1 MTAALAAVFL
11 FGFNVFMSHL
21 MNTYNRQPVIFTH
34 GEGIWLWDD
43 HGNKYLDALAGVAV
57 NGLGHAH
64 PKLVKAISGQAAKLI
79 HVSNIYHIAEQE
91 ALADKLAEISGMDN
105 VFFCNSGCEANEAAI
120 KLARLYGHNKG
131 IDTPEII
138 VMERSFHGRTMAT
151 LSATGNRKAQ
161 AGFEPLVSGFI
172 RVPYDDLEAVKQ
184 IASRKNN
191 VVAIL
196 VEPVQGEGGV
206 QIPADMAA
214 YLQGL
219 RKVCDDNGWLMM
231 LDEVQSG
238 IGRTGTWFAFQHTG
252 MTPDVMTLAKG
263 LGSGVPIG
271 ACVAKGTAADIFT
284 PGKHGSTFG
293 GNPLATTA
301 GLTTLNVIQDEKL
314 RENAHKMGDLICAQ
328 LRATLSDVAGAAKG
342 VVSIRNAGL
351 MIGIELDR
359 SCAELVKMALETKL
373 LINVTAEKVV
383 RLLPPLVISEA
394 EANELAARLSVLIKQ
409 FLSQ

>member
-1 MTAALAAVFL
+1 
-11 FGFNVFMSHL
+11 MSQHL
-21 MNTYNRQPVIFTH
+21 MNTYGRQPITFVK
-34 GEGIWLWDD
+34 GDGVWLFDAE
-43 HGNKYLDALAGVAV
+43 GNKYLDALAGVAV

-64 PKLVKAISGQAAKLI
+64 PKLVKAISEQAAKLI

-91 ALADKLAEISGMDN
+91 ALADKLAEISGMDK

-131 IDTPEII
+131 IANPEII

-172 RVPYDDLEAVKQ
+172 RVPYDDLEAIKQ

-206 QIPADMAA
+206 HIPADMAG

-219 RKVCDDNGWLMM
+219 RKLCDAHGWLLM
-231 LDEVQSG
+231 LDEVQTG

-252 MTPDVMTLAKG
+252 ITPDVMSLAKG

-271 ACVAKGTAADIFT
+271 ACVAKGAAAETFT

-301 GLTTLNVIQDEKL
+301 GLTTLNAIESEKL
-314 RENAHKMGDLICAQ
+314 RENSLKMGDLICNG
-328 LRATLSDVAGAAKG
+328 LRAALNGLAG
-342 VVSIRNAGL
+342 VVVIRNAGL

-359 SCAELVKMALETKL
+359 PCADLVKMALADKL

-383 RLLPPLVISEA
+383 RLLPPLVINAA
-394 EANELAARLSVLIKQ
+394 ESSELATRLAALIKA
-409 FLSQ
+409 FLQTK